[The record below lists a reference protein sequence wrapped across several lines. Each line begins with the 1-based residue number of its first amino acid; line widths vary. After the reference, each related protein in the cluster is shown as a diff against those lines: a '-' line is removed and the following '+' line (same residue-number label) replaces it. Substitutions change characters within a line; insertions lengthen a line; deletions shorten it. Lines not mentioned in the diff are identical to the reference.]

1 MYDKYIFRSRLV
13 DISINL
19 FLNLNIPFAQ
29 NR

>member
-13 DISINL
+13 VISINL